1 MVTQIMNNQLEY
13 LQSIVATHKLDLDLF
28 FNISIHK
35 REMRLQGHSTK
46 KNIKQCERAI
56 GGKLIPYDKHN
67 NGWLKGEMI
76 LKIPVRKQT
85 YFYDTNIVTFVLTP
99 ENK

>member
-1 MVTQIMNNQLEY
+1 MKTQIMNNQLEY

-28 FNISIHK
+28 FNISINN
-35 REMRLQGHSTK
+35 RDMRLLGYSTK

-56 GGKLIPYDKHN
+56 GGKLIDYDEYN
-67 NGWLKGEMI
+67 NGWLKGEII
-76 LKIPVRKQT
+76 LKIPSRKQT
-85 YFYDTNIVTFVLTP
+85 HFYDTNILTFVLTP